1 MGALAVDYDEFGN
14 KKNKKERS
22 NRLLDPTVTQDC
34 SKLNSSRRVKNKK
47 EKRPTWE
54 KIVGG
59 WEIENE
65 TDWNWMVSFGRK
77 DPSHNFESF
86 GIY

>member
-14 KKNKKERS
+14 KKNKQERS

-77 DPSHNFESF
+77 ALSHNLESF

>member
-1 MGALAVDYDEFGN
+1 M
-14 KKNKKERS
+14 
-22 NRLLDPTVTQDC
+22 
-34 SKLNSSRRVKNKK
+34 NSSRRVNNKK
-47 EKRPTWE
+47 EKRPSWE

-77 DPSHNFESF
+77 EPRLNYIFFDNYFSF
-86 GIY
+86 LKNYDIELYRSAMAGRAKIVMRK